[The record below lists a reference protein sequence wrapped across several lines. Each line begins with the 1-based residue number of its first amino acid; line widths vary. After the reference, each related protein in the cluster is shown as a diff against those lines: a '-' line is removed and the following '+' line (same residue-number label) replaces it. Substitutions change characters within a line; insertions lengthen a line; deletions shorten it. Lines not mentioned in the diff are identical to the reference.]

1 MNHTP
6 EPVWAAFFERG
17 GLRAVFDH
25 ARNAVVA
32 TIIVAA
38 GLETARRMDLT
49 DLQGVFNP
57 LLAGYLVA
65 AVGCALIVLNFVDG
79 LRRLARLRWHV
90 TLQLALGAIYLLL
103 SFRVIHL
110 IIYMRTHTC

>member
-1 MNHTP
+1 MNHLP
-6 EPVWAAFFERG
+6 DPPFEAFFERG

-65 AVGCALIVLNFVDG
+65 AVGCALIVLNFIDG

-90 TLQLALGAIYLLL
+90 GLQLALGVTYLLL
-103 SFRVIHL
+103 SLRIVHL
-110 IIYMRTHTC
+110 IIYIRTHTC